1 MSYDFL
7 GQFLGK
13 ARRRK
18 IEAAAQ
24 TILMGGQKTVAV
36 DFGVLGTRLV
46 VGATVA
52 VLSATLNHSLPTTA
66 GGILTVAGIGL
77 TGALPDAL
85 KSSGLRTALS
95 PNTLSAVQGLGRVV
109 SGVLCAPANAKKAAF
124 QAAVA
129 GEVQNVLN
137 KTSMT
142 GYTPAEMGQKA
153 PDGLSA
159 GSQAASAAAADADAQ
174 DGTVSQASISMNI
187 STDAITLTGGN
198 Q

>member
-1 MSYDFL
+1 MRYDFL

-24 TILMGGQKTVAV
+24 TILMGGQKPVAV

-46 VGATVA
+46 VGATMA
-52 VLSATLNHSLPTTA
+52 VLNATLSHSLPLSA

-77 TGALPDAL
+77 TGALPDGL
-85 KSSGLRTALS
+85 KSSGLLTALS
-95 PNTLSAVQGLGRVV
+95 PNTLSAVQGLGQMV
-109 SGVLCAPANAKKAAF
+109 SGVLAAPANAKKAAF
-124 QAAVA
+124 QSAVA

-137 KTSMT
+137 RASMT
-142 GYTPAEMGQKA
+142 GYTPAEMGQKV
-153 PDGLSA
+153 P
-159 GSQAASAAAADADAQ
+159 DAQ
-174 DGTVSQASISMNI
+174 TS
-187 STDAITLTGGN
+187 DAAIQQTGGN